1 MIKHKLALVLVA
13 VGAALS
19 LTFGSSTVRGE
30 LIFSDSFQY
39 PSGPLAGQGPPAG
52 APPGQTAWSALAGD
66 PQVSIAGLLFPRVFS
81 AGGAAAL
88 SDTGSGGDNAIA
100 NFSAV
105 STGIVWVSFLFQGG
119 GSGYAVAGVGQYG
132 PGWGLLFNKFV
143 YGIDNDNGQQALTS
157 ISPSGGTDWL
167 VVKLNFQRRLQS
179 LYVNP
184 TSGADGPVVPDA
196 TLTMPFSSFSQIR
209 VGEGYNNT
217 TNLFDE
223 VRIGTT
229 FHDVRRGQ

>member
-1 MIKHKLALVLVA
+1 MAQKILV
-13 VGAALS
+13 
-19 LTFGSSTVRGE
+19 TGS
-30 LIFSDSFQY
+30 
-39 PSGPLAGQGPPAG
+39 
-52 APPGQTAWSALAGD
+52 
-66 PQVSIAGLLFPRVFS
+66 AGLI
-81 AGGAAAL
+81 
-88 SDTGSGGDNAIA
+88 GSE
-100 NFSAV
+100 SV
-105 STGIVWVSFLFQGG
+105 
-119 GSGYAVAGVGQYG
+119 
-132 PGWGLLFNKFV
+132 KFFCSKGFDV

-184 TSGADGPVVPDA
+184 TSGVDGPVVPDA

-209 VGEGYNNT
+209 IGEGYNNT